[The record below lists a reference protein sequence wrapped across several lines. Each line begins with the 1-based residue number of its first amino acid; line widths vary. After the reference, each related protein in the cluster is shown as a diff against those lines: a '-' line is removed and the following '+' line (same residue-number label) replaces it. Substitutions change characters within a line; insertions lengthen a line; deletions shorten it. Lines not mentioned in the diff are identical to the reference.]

1 MRGFEH
7 NVVIYIQFRN
17 PSDFEKREFIDDLN
31 IVLRT
36 TATLSVVS
44 VSTPLL
50 DPKDTTEYRS
60 YMDVDKIEALLI
72 ECNKKLHDVFSEE
85 IVRNIEYMR
94 EQAKKIENQRKKQLQ
109 N

>member
-1 MRGFEH
+1 M
-7 NVVIYIQFRN
+7 
-17 PSDFEKREFIDDLN
+17 
-31 IVLRT
+31 
-36 TATLSVVS
+36 S

-94 EQAKKIENQRKKQLQ
+94 EQVKKIENVDIDQGIYKVKLKVAL
-109 N
+109 NEK